1 LERKRQK
8 ARHRAGPFSYFF
20 FCDSDLMR
28 SSNFRNSAVS
38 SSIVFEGRFWKGITS
53 DMAEPPLGGTT
64 ALQGH
69 FAGNCCISA
78 ALSARNPP

>member
-1 LERKRQK
+1 MK
-8 ARHRAGPFSYFF
+8 AGPLSYFF
-20 FCDSDLMR
+20 FCASDLMR

-53 DMAEPPLGGTT
+53 DKAEPPLDATT
-64 ALQGH
+64 ALHVH

-78 ALSARNPP
+78 ALKRRR